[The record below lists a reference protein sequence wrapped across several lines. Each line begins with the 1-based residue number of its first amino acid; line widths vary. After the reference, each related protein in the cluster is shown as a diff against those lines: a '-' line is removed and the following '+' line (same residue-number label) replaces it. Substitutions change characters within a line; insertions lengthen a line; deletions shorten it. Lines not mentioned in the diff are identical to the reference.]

1 METGNTSKMWG
12 WQEAGSRSKFCSW
25 QFLLLKLVNIHN
37 ITIFFYLLRPAI
49 PLIEFVQDRG
59 SQWKPRFNQFIFIW
73 MCGERK
79 GRNMCLLTS
88 FINLN
93 FPIPFPTPRANFS
106 DYCWK
111 SNTKHTGLWLA
122 KTDHVNFLLA
132 SDWSILFQEAAGGVW
147 QARGRAEEARR
158 GPWVRRHRGWGRIQ
172 RGERPRGGHGAGL
185 RPGGDHH
192 LHPGRVHRGR
202 LPQGPGQGGRGIYLR
217 WWSACVSSSLSLI
230 KTYFKF
236 LLIDLCHFR
245 CDSLAC
251 SCSFCR
257 AAVRK
262 WRWKATSEIWM
273 RKEYSNGI
281 SFESIREVNL
291 WSYCQFWLDFWE
303 NNIIPSSLLLLLFN
317 THKNIGLKNSAVS
330 LFSAL
335 DVCYRRRERRGR
347 VSSWQSAPLLFTL
360 SDNKFNSHLLTTSG
374 HKESMVCNV
383 DGRDHSVKALFICHL
398 TIFKFVLLD
407 IKLFTVCM

>member
-1 METGNTSKMWG
+1 MI
-12 WQEAGSRSKFCSW
+12 R
-25 QFLLLKLVNIHN
+25 LRV
-37 ITIFFYLLRPAI
+37 FFTL
-49 PLIEFVQDRG
+49 
-59 SQWKPRFNQFIFIW
+59 W
-73 MCGERK
+73 
-79 GRNMCLLTS
+79 S
-88 FINLN
+88 F
-93 FPIPFPTPRANFS
+93 
-106 DYCWK
+106 
-111 SNTKHTGLWLA
+111 
-122 KTDHVNFLLA
+122 
-132 SDWSILFQEAAGGVW
+132 
-147 QARGRAEEARR
+147 
-158 GPWVRRHRGWGRIQ
+158 
-172 RGERPRGGHGAGL
+172 
-185 RPGGDHH
+185 
-192 LHPGRVHRGR
+192 
-202 LPQGPGQGGRGIYLR
+202 
-217 WWSACVSSSLSLI
+217 SLI

-245 CDSLAC
+245 CGCLAC

-291 WSYCQFWLDFWE
+291 WSYCHFSVDFWE

-335 DVCYRRRERRGR
+335 DVCYRRRERRRR

-360 SDNKFNSHLLTTSG
+360 ADNKFNSHLLTTSQ

-383 DGRDHSVKALFICHL
+383 DGRDHSIKALFHLPPDHIQICFAWHKIIYCL
-398 TIFKFVLLD
+398 YVVWTLLPLFD
-407 IKLFTVCM
+407 SQLNLCKL